1 MGLLDQYDPLDR
13 KRITNLAAQLVIAKV
28 EKGEIPCTDEAIKA
42 AMPEAVKDA
51 TQTINAVNEYL
62 AG

>member
-1 MGLLDQYDPLDR
+1 MGLLDHYDPLDR
-13 KRITNLAAQLVIAKV
+13 KRITNLAASLVISRV
-28 EKGEIPCTDEAIKA
+28 DKGEIPCTDEAISA
-42 AMPEAVKDA
+42 AMPQAVKDA